1 MKESHLLG
9 AASIYD
15 FGLAASSLSG
25 HARSQLVQKCD
36 GLALDY
42 TTGTCIPF
50 QLCGHSRNF
59 YLPFLSKIPMT
70 GTGLLKSFSEF
81 IF

>member
-9 AASIYD
+9 AASVYD

-36 GLALDY
+36 GLRTRLYNWDVY
-42 TTGTCIPF
+42 SIPT
-50 QLCGHSRNF
+50 LR
-59 YLPFLSKIPMT
+59 PFPK
-70 GTGLLKSFSEF
+70 LLLTFLIENPNDGNRSYQVV
-81 IF
+81 